1 MSPIINIRDVI
12 REMDGLSD
20 NFRSFLNIRTG
31 EFIMLSDEDMG
42 AAEEGDPLEDYPD
55 WQREAIQLASD
66 VLFTDDYLPLPSQYD
81 IHEYEIMKRFC
92 YTVEDDEL
100 RDRLLYRISGRGA
113 FRFFKDTIYEHEI
126 TDDWYEYRYQA
137 FKEIA
142 RNWLESHDIAYT
154 EENEDQ
160 TRPVLP

>member
-1 MSPIINIRDVI
+1 MSPIINIRDMI
-12 REMDGLSD
+12 QEMDGLSD
-20 NFRSFLNIRTG
+20 NFRAFLNIRTG
-31 EFIMLSDEDMG
+31 EFIMLSDEDMS

-66 VLFTDDYLPLPSQYD
+66 VLFTDDYLALPSQYD

-100 RDRLLYRISGRGA
+100 RDNLLNGISGRGA
-113 FRFFKDTIYEHEI
+113 FRFFKDTIYEHGI

-142 RNWLESHDIAYT
+142 KNWLESHNIAYT

-160 TRPVLP
+160 TRQALP

>member
-1 MSPIINIRDVI
+1 MEFSEMSPIINIRDLI
-12 REMDGLSD
+12 QEMDGLSD
-20 NFRSFLNIRTG
+20 NFKSFLNIRTG
-31 EFIMLSDEDMG
+31 EFIMLSDEEMG
-42 AAEEGDPLEDYPD
+42 AAEEGDPLEDYHD
-55 WQREAIQLASD
+55 WHQEVIQIACD
-66 VLFTDDYLPLPSQYD
+66 VLSTDDNLALPSQYD

-113 FRFFKDTIYEHEI
+113 FRIFKDTIYEHEI

-142 RNWLESHDIAYT
+142 KNWLESHNIAYT
-154 EENEDQ
+154 GENED
-160 TRPVLP
+160 

>member
-12 REMDGLSD
+12 QKMDGLSD
-20 NFRSFLNIRTG
+20 DFRAFLNIRTG
-31 EFIMLSDEDMG
+31 EFITLSDEYMR
-42 AAEEGDPLEDYPD
+42 AAEEGEPLDDCPD
-55 WQREAIQLASD
+55 WEQEMIQEAKD

-113 FRFFKDTIYEHEI
+113 FRIFKDTIYEYEI

-142 RNWLESHDIAYT
+142 RNWLESNNIAYT
-154 EENEDQ
+154 EENED
-160 TRPVLP
+160 